1 MKKYGF
7 TPLVFALVFFAQPL
21 TANDGRQA
29 IYDYIE
35 IYKDIAISEM
45 ERTGIPASIKMA
57 QAILESNAGRSQLA
71 LRANNHFG
79 IKCGNDWNGRTFY
92 QKDDDRDSRGRLI
105 KSCFRSYTNAEESF
119 IAHSEFLSGPSRS
132 SRYGWLFELDPKDY
146 KAWAHGLQRSGY
158 ATNRRYGQ
166 LLINVIENY
175 RLYELDQV
183 STPLAGRTENTRGRT
198 NESRTSADNRF
209 FKSAPPL
216 RARREVEINQ
226 LRVVRAN
233 AGETLA
239 DLALELDIPLR
250 ALLRFN
256 DGVEDGFEPFD
267 RDRNVF
273 LQPKRRNYRGG
284 RDRHR
289 VQEGQEMLDIALQY
303 GIRLDVLYRKNRMD
317 EDRQPAVGE
326 TIYIRGRRNRN
337 QTVRYRPANY
347 RPAQETPPQEKLP
360 EIQPE
365 APQSEPD
372 IIAESNNNEGSVAG
386 YSTSD
391 DVPVDTGMGMNS
403 VNAAESAISATTRT
417 DTVPQNIES
426 TSAGEHIVSPGE
438 TLFAISRKYGLSVD
452 ELMRK
457 NGLSDTALR
466 IGQVLIVR

>member
-7 TPLVFALVFFAQPL
+7 TPLIIVLVFFVQPL
-21 TANDGRQA
+21 SANDGRQA
-29 IYDYIE
+29 IYDYID

-71 LRANNHFG
+71 LKANNHFG
-79 IKCGNDWNGRTFY
+79 IKCGNDWSGRNFY

-146 KAWAHGLQRSGY
+146 KAWAHGLQKSGY

-175 RLYELDQV
+175 RLYELDQG
-183 STPLAGRTENTRGRT
+183 STPLAGRTESTGGRIT
-198 NESRTSADNRF
+198 ESRASSDNRF
-209 FKSAPPL
+209 FKSEPPL
-216 RARREVEINQ
+216 RQRREVEINQ

-239 DLALELDIPLR
+239 DLALELEIPLR

-303 GIRLDVLYRKNRMD
+303 GLRLDILYRKNRMD
-317 EDRQPAVGE
+317 ENRQPAVGE
-326 TIYIRGRRNRN
+326 TIYLRGRRNRN
-337 QTVRYRPANY
+337 QTVRYRPVNS
-347 RPAQETPPQEKLP
+347 RPTKDVLPTENLP
-360 EIQPE
+360 EKQLDTPQIEPNVIVQSGQNE
-365 APQSEPD
+365 DAEKVSSSRYQNQNSAGLDSGSINSADQGIILSPQS
-372 IIAESNNNEGSVAG
+372 
-386 YSTSD
+386 
-391 DVPVDTGMGMNS
+391 
-403 VNAAESAISATTRT
+403 
-417 DTVPQNIES
+417 DTVSKNIEP
-426 TSAGEHIVSPGE
+426 TPGREHVVNPGE

-452 ELMRK
+452 DLMRK

-466 IGQVLIVR
+466 IGQVLIIR